1 MNKVVK
7 KHWNDIFETAFT
19 VVFTGL
25 IVAACS
31 KNPPP
36 EENKTAEAA
45 SSSTPASKPTG
56 LVKNPVNHNKVADV
70 TQWMD
75 QASNKTAAQLAQEE
89 KLAKEA
95 KEAKEKLLLDAKHL
109 VDSKAVVNKPAAKE
123 ATNTTQAS
131 AQATAPVTA
140 SSPAPAPIQTTTKPI
155 ETPLPNP
162 VTAASQAVAATV
174 LSSAATT
181 KPAQTESSDRQVL
194 KTIASSQPKYP
205 STAARAGITEGK
217 VSARIHIEPD
227 GKVSQVE
234 ILNARPKRYFE
245 QEVIAT
251 VSQWKYAPITKA
263 QTTVL
268 EFTFKLD

>member
-25 IVAACS
+25 IVTACS

-45 SSSTPASKPTG
+45 SSSTTASQPTG

-75 QASNKTAAQLAQEE
+75 QASNKTTAQLAQEE
-89 KLAKEA
+89 KLA

-123 ATNTTQAS
+123 ATTTTQAS
-131 AQATAPVTA
+131 AQATAQVTA
-140 SSPAPAPIQTTTKPI
+140 SSPAPAPIQTTAKPI

-162 VTAASQAVAATV
+162 VTVASQAVAATV